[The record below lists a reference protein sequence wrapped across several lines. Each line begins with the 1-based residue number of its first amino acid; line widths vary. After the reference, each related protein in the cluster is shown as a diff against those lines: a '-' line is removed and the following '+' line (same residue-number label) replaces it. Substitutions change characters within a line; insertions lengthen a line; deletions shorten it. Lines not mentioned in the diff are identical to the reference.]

1 MLAITMT
8 SERIGHW
15 TKTRRSL
22 ARFSGPES
30 LVHTRSLTDFI
41 TTTSG
46 FRFSVHTADAADQ
59 ALLQPAQDSL
69 GVEELD
75 DAELDCCRPLSTDRG
90 AATVELTRLNLA
102 RRLSS
107 AVFP

>member
-1 MLAITMT
+1 MPQ
-8 SERIGHW
+8 
-15 TKTRRSL
+15 TKRY
-22 ARFSGPES
+22 FN
-30 LVHTRSLTDFI
+30 
-41 TTTSG
+41 
-46 FRFSVHTADAADQ
+46 
-59 ALLQPAQDSL
+59 PAQDSL

-107 AVFP
+107 AVFPPTAAG